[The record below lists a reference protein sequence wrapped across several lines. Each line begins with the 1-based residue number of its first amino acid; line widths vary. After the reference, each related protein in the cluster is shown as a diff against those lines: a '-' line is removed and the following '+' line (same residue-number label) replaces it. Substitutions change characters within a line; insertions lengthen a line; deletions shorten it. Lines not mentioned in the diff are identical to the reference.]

1 MQSTSVKQQNLSLE
15 LAKLLAACFVVFIHA
30 PFPGTLGAVVIC
42 MARFAV
48 PFFFAVSG
56 YYSLGIGE
64 ARLKKRILHILKLH
78 LITAVICVAM
88 NCVIRWQSPADLQY
102 YLLHGIRPDA
112 RQWSRWLILQI
123 NPYGGH
129 LWYLSSLLLC
139 YGVLLAYGKFMA
151 GETGKN
157 SPLYGAGSVLLA
169 IFFVLSTFMKMEG
182 MDIPFKVYRNGWLLG
197 LPMFLMGMFLHEQEE
212 RLWEN
217 FRLTDRKLLLL
228 MAGGLTFSLMQNLSG
243 NAAEI
248 PMGML
253 LLVPALLLFLQRHPR
268 LPVKNNWVQKLVSRF
283 GVVSTAVYLLH
294 IAAIDVYN
302 LFLKERACAL
312 LGTKEGLLMPFVV
325 LAITFLGAYA
335 WERVDW
341 LLNRKKSPRL

>member
-1 MQSTSVKQQNLSLE
+1 METTIVKQKNLSLE

-30 PFPGTLGAVVIC
+30 PFPGTLGSVVTC

-64 ARLKKRILHILKLH
+64 KRLKKRILHLLKLH

-88 NCVIRWQSPADLQY
+88 NCVAKWQSPADLQY
-102 YLLHGIRPDA
+102 YLRHEILPDA
-112 RQWSRWLILQI
+112 RQWTRWLILQV

-139 YGVLLAYGKFMA
+139 YGVLLAYEKFMA
-151 GETGKN
+151 GEAGKN
-157 SPLYGAGSVLLA
+157 GPLYGAGAVLLA
-169 IFFVLSTFMKMEG
+169 VFLVLSTFMKMEG
-182 MDIPFKVYRNGWLLG
+182 MDVPFKVYRNGWLLG

-212 RLWEN
+212 RLWRN
-217 FRLTDRKLLLL
+217 FCLTKGKLLML
-228 MAGGLTFSLMQNLSG
+228 MAGGLAFSLVQDLSG
-243 NAAEI
+243 NASEI
-248 PMGML
+248 PVGIL
-253 LLVPALLLFLQRHPR
+253 LLVPALLLFLQRYPR
-268 LPVKNNWVQKLVSRF
+268 LPVKHIWVQKLVSRF

-302 LFLKERACAL
+302 LFLKEPAGAL
-312 LGTKEGLLMPFVV
+312 LGTKADDLMPIVV
-325 LAITFLGAYA
+325 LAITFLGAFA

-341 LLNRKKSPRL
+341 LCHHKKSPR